1 MYLVFQLAEL
11 LHKSVGELLDTI
23 TEDELLG
30 WVAYFKIKR
39 SRQK

>member
-1 MYLVFQLAEL
+1 MYLVFQLADGL
-11 LHKSVGELLDTI
+11 MQQFGELCDTM
-23 TEDELLG
+23 TEDEING